1 MKLGARS
8 TLGDVA
14 VAVGDA
20 LRRAGIRGVL
30 TGGACAHL
38 YTEGAYA
45 SVDVDFVLTELSTA
59 EALDAA
65 LAPLGFKRHR
75 DRYVHAHT
83 AFYVEFPLG
92 PLGIGE
98 DCRIRPVWRTRGGA
112 KTLALSPTDACRDR
126 LAAYYHWNDLQS
138 LNVAVA
144 ISLRHRVA
152 LRKIQ
157 DWSRNEGREDRFK
170 RFVAERDR
178 VRKAAQKY

>member
-8 TLGDVA
+8 SLGDVA

-20 LRRAGIRGVL
+20 LRRAGIHGVL

-38 YTEGAYA
+38 YAGGSYA
-45 SVDVDFVLTELSTA
+45 SVDVDFVLTEASTT
-59 EALDAA
+59 EALDTA

-75 DRYVHAHT
+75 DRYVHAQT

-98 DCRIRPVWRTRGGA
+98 DFRIRPVWRSRRGA
-112 KTLALSPTDACRDR
+112 RTLALSPTDACRDR
-126 LAAYYHWNDLQS
+126 LAAYYHWNDLQG

-152 LRKIQ
+152 LRKIE
-157 DWSRNEGREDRFK
+157 DWSRNEGHEDRFK
-170 RFVAERDR
+170 RFVAERNR
-178 VRKAAQKY
+178 VRRVARKR